1 MQFYRPRKPIP
12 TIPIVSLVDIL
23 IILLIFFVV
32 TMQPKQ
38 PKQKRTILDISMP
51 IVGDM
56 PTKQVTD
63 VRTVLALSKEGE
75 ITLDSVKVHQDLLVD
90 YLIEIKKLDRKL
102 ELEMD
107 KQVRLEQM
115 IMVSE
120 ALTKAGFEANLPTRV
135 RDSKQTTDS

>member
-1 MQFYRPRKPIP
+1 M
-12 TIPIVSLVDIL
+12 
-23 IILLIFFVV
+23 
-32 TMQPKQ
+32 Q

-51 IVGDM
+51 VVGDI
-56 PTKQVTD
+56 PTKQVVD
-63 VRTVLALSKEGE
+63 VRAVLALSKEGK
-75 ITLDSVKVHQDLLVD
+75 ITLDSVKVHETLLVD
-90 YLIEIKKLDRKL
+90 YLKEIKEQNRKL

-135 RDSKQTTDS
+135 CDTKQTTDL

>member
-23 IILLIFFVV
+23 IILLIFFIV
-32 TMQPKQ
+32 TMQ

-51 IVGDM
+51 VVGDL
-56 PTKQVTD
+56 PTKQVMD
-63 VRTVLALSKEGE
+63 ARTVLALSKDGE
-75 ITLDSVKVHQDLLVD
+75 ITLDSVKVHQDLLAD
-90 YLIEIKKLDRKL
+90 YLIEIKRQNRKL

-120 ALTKAGFEANLPTRV
+120 ALIKAGFEANLPTRV
-135 RDSKQTTDS
+135 RDTKQITDSWF

>member
-23 IILLIFFVV
+23 IILLIFFIV
-32 TMQPKQ
+32 TMQ

-51 IVGDM
+51 VVGDL
-56 PTKQVTD
+56 PTKQVMD
-63 VRTVLALSKEGE
+63 ARTVLALSKDGE

-90 YLIEIKKLDRKL
+90 YLIEIKRQNRKL

-120 ALTKAGFEANLPTRV
+120 ALIKAGFEANLPTRV
-135 RDSKQTTDS
+135 RDTKQITDS

>member
-1 MQFYRPRKPIP
+1 MQFYRPRKPISA
-12 TIPIVSLVDIL
+12 IPIVSLIDIL
-23 IILLIFFVV
+23 VILLIFFIV
-32 TMQPKQ
+32 TMQ

-51 IVGDM
+51 VVGDI
-56 PTKQVTD
+56 PTKQVVD
-63 VRTVLALSKEGE
+63 VRAVLALSKEGK
-75 ITLDSVKVHQDLLVD
+75 ITLDSVKVHETLLVD
-90 YLIEIKKLDRKL
+90 YLKEIKEQNRKL

-135 RDSKQTTDS
+135 SDTKQTTDL

>member
-12 TIPIVSLVDIL
+12 AIPIVSLIDIL
-23 IILLIFFVV
+23 VILLIFFIV
-32 TMQPKQ
+32 TMQ

-51 IVGDM
+51 VVGDM
-56 PTKQVTD
+56 ATEQIVEA
-63 VRTVLALSKEGE
+63 RSVLALSKEGE
-75 ITLDSVKVHQDLLVD
+75 ITLDSVRLHESMLID
-90 YLIEIKKLDRKL
+90 YLTEIKKQNRKL

-115 IMVSE
+115 IKISE

>member
-1 MQFYRPRKPIP
+1 M
-12 TIPIVSLVDIL
+12 
-23 IILLIFFVV
+23 
-32 TMQPKQ
+32 
-38 PKQKRTILDISMP
+38 
-51 IVGDM
+51 
-56 PTKQVTD
+56 
-63 VRTVLALSKEGE
+63 
-75 ITLDSVKVHQDLLVD
+75 DSVKVHQDLLVD

>member
-12 TIPIVSLVDIL
+12 AIPIVSLIDIL
-23 IILLIFFVV
+23 VILLIFFIV
-32 TMQPKQ
+32 TMQ

-51 IVGDM
+51 VVGNLA
-56 PTKQVTD
+56 TQQV
-63 VRTVLALSKEGE
+63 VEARSVLALSKDGE
-75 ITLDSVKVHQDLLVD
+75 ITLDSVRLHESMLID
-90 YLIEIKKLDRKL
+90 YLSEIKKQNRKL

-115 IMVSE
+115 IMISE

>member
-12 TIPIVSLVDIL
+12 AIPIVSLIDIL
-23 IILLIFFVV
+23 VILLIFFIV
-32 TMQPKQ
+32 TMQ

-51 IVGDM
+51 VVGDM
-56 PTKQVTD
+56 PTKQVQD
-63 VRTVLALSKEGE
+63 IRSVLALSKDGE
-75 ITLDSVKVHQDLLVD
+75 ITLDSVRIHESMLDG
-90 YLIEIKKLDRKL
+90 YLAQLKTENRKL

-120 ALTKAGFEANLPTRV
+120 ALTRAGFESNLPTRV
-135 RDSKQTTDS
+135 RDSKQQTDS

>member
-1 MQFYRPRKPIP
+1 MQFSRVRKPVP
-12 TIPIVSLVDIL
+12 AIPIVSLIDIL
-23 IILLIFFVV
+23 VILLIFFIV
-32 TMQPKQ
+32 TMQ

-51 IVGDM
+51 VVGDM
-56 PTKQVTD
+56 PTKQVSD
-63 VRTVLALSKEGE
+63 VRAVLALSKEGE
-75 ITLDSVKVHQDLLVD
+75 ITLDSVKVHKDLLVD
-90 YLIEIKKLDRKL
+90 YLKEIKSQNRKL

-135 RDSKQTTDS
+135 RDNKPTTDS

>member
-12 TIPIVSLVDIL
+12 AIPIVSLID
-23 IILLIFFVV
+23 ILLIFFIV
-32 TMQPKQ
+32 TMQ

-51 IVGDM
+51 VVGDIA
-56 PTKQVTD
+56 TKQVVD

-75 ITLDSVKVHQDLLVD
+75 ITLDSVKVHHELLVD
-90 YLIEIKKLDRKL
+90 YLVEIKRQNGKL

-115 IMVSE
+115 IMISE

-135 RDSKQTTDS
+135 RNTKQTTDS

>member
-12 TIPIVSLVDIL
+12 AIPIVSLIDIL
-23 IILLIFFVV
+23 VILLIFFIV

-38 PKQKRTILDISMP
+38 KRTVLDISMP
-51 IVGDM
+51 VVGDM
-56 PTKQVTD
+56 PTKQVMD
-63 VRTVLALSKEGE
+63 VRAILALSKEGE
-75 ITLDSVKVHQDLLVD
+75 ITLDSVRISPKLLVS
-90 YLIEIKKLDRKL
+90 YLETVKSQGRKL

-115 IMVSE
+115 IMISE

-135 RDSKQTTDS
+135 RDTKQTTDS